1 MFTNTKL
8 QFQSDI
14 LLLLT
19 FSGRTA
25 ELLQMLHHIRLS
37 TSIIA
42 ITSHTE
48 PSTCPLFAHRPAQ
61 NCILLPAP
69 IPIPE
74 AVSFGLPAPTTST
87 TAALAL
93 SDALALAVARRL
105 HLSPAD
111 VFHRYHPGGAIG
123 ASVEKKGP
131 PVMADLAI
139 TVADVPIAQK
149 IIHLNPHSSTAHSHP
164 VTILDVL
171 LTAARSSSGW
181 VRLSPTSIISPRQI
195 QMLGA
200 TFAEHLENGI
210 LAIQQEEIMGG
221 RRGFVV
227 EKPDWISVPAG
238 SEVEEVRDWI
248 GTMRLGRG
256 KAFLREGTVLG
267 IVDAE
272 GNVSGVVE
280 IETVGWVEH
289 GEG

>member
-1 MFTNTKL
+1 
-8 QFQSDI
+8 
-14 LLLLT
+14 
-19 FSGRTA
+19 
-25 ELLQMLHHIRLS
+25 MLHHIRPS
-37 TSIIA
+37 ATIIA

-48 PSTCPLFAHRPAQ
+48 PSTCPLFARRPAQ

-74 AVSFGLPAPTTST
+74 TVSFGLPAPTTST

-105 HLSPAD
+105 HISPAD

-123 ASVEKKGP
+123 ASAEKKGP
-131 PVMADLAI
+131 PVMAGLAT

-149 IIHLNPHSSTAHSHP
+149 SIHLNPHSSTAHSHP

-171 LTAARSSSGW
+171 LTAARSPSGW

-195 QMLGA
+195 QILGVRY
-200 TFAEHLENGI
+200 AEHLESSV
-210 LAIQQEEIMGG
+210 LALQQEAIMSGE
-221 RRGFVV
+221 RGFLI
-227 EKPDWISVPAG
+227 EKSDWISVPAG
-238 SEVEEVRDWI
+238 SQVDEVQDWI
-248 GTMRLGRG
+248 STMRQGRG
-256 KAFLREGTVLG
+256 KAFLNEGTVLG

-280 IETVGWVEH
+280 IENVGWIDS